1 VFEIFGCETLAVLE
15 ATHVVPVS
23 CGGGESWNCI
33 PLRADLHRLFDAGI
47 ITIYAKNW
55 TISVVKTARKN
66 YGAYRGN
73 DLSAHILKTEG
84 NSKFPMVLKKRMSVT
99 S

>member
-1 VFEIFGCETLAVLE
+1 VNLGIASLSERTSIDCLTQELL
-15 ATHVVPVS
+15 
-23 CGGGESWNCI
+23 
-33 PLRADLHRLFDAGI
+33 LFMQ
-47 ITIYAKNW
+47 KKW

-73 DLSAHILKTEG
+73 DLSADILKTEG